1 MGAGKGTSYSEQPCH
16 TEENFDLYK
25 TIKKAIEL
33 QMSCALL
40 LVGESYV
47 TQIDDK
53 VIDLAE
59 KNDFPL
65 FTMPWDV
72 PLLDF
77 LRSWGMRFHIWMT
90 ERT

>member
-1 MGAGKGTSYSEQPCH
+1 MGAGKGAYSEHSVTQRK
-16 TEENFDLYK
+16 NFDLYK

-59 KNDFPL
+59 KMIF
-65 FTMPWDV
+65 
-72 PLLDF
+72 
-77 LRSWGMRFHIWMT
+77 RFYHALMCRFWIF
-90 ERT
+90 